1 VIKGFDVS
9 HHQNPDLFT
18 DWNKL
23 TGEISF
29 IVARATYGK
38 GTSDRQFFEFAKRAR
53 NSHITFGAYLFYRQV
68 HSVEDQLALFSQ
80 TIERIEGFRAGEL
93 FPTLDMEENSVNGD
107 GKPKAKHF
115 SDSCRRIAEAWRDEY
130 GGCILYYSSYF
141 PEYLGGRPDWMKE
154 DGYFHWL
161 ADYNR
166 PAGEP
171 RTPYT
176 PKWHIHQ
183 PRPTKSA
190 FYNNGKTV
198 IDHDVINPAI
208 EFDQLKIQSLGDGLS
223 DEARRCEDDTT
234 NRPGGAFPDDFY
246 SALDLMHEGT
256 ETVLAGLNMLKRKP
270 S

>member
-1 VIKGFDVS
+1 MNGGHHKNFDKWHDRDVKLEITLVDEDAQALQEAAKGVYPAEVLMLPKRSWMSRLTDPWQTKHKTMISRYFQDLKDGTYQVGPELTKFVGIAPVALTDFEPAVYGQYDAVIYNFAEYRLEDKETQD
-9 HHQNPDLFT
+9 QPR
-18 DWNKL
+18 L
-23 TGEISF
+23 T
-29 IVARATYGK
+29 
-38 GTSDRQFFEFAKRAR
+38 RQM
-53 NSHITFGAYLFYRQV
+53 AY
-68 HSVEDQLALFSQ
+68 
-80 TIERIEGFRAGEL
+80 RIL
-93 FPTLDMEENSVNGD
+93 
-107 GKPKAKHF
+107 
-115 SDSCRRIAEAWRDEY
+115 
-130 GGCILYYSSYF
+130 
-141 PEYLGGRPDWMKE
+141 DWMKE

-246 SALDLMHEGT
+246 SALDLMHEGA